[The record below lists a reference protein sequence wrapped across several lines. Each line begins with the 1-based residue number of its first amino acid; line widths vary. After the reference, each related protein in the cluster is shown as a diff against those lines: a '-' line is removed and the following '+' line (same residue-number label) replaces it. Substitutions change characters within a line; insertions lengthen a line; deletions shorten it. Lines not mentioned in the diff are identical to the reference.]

1 MSDAYDD
8 DPLSHAAPAA
18 GPASGFPAAAQ
29 RFAYLDGLNPTQRAA
44 VEALD
49 GPVLVLAGAG
59 TGKTRVLTARLAH
72 LLMTRRAAAFQIL
85 AVTFTNKAARE
96 MRERVG
102 HLMGIEPEGWWL
114 GTFHALAARI
124 LRRHAELVGLKS
136 NFTILDTDDQVRLIK
151 QLLQAENIDSKKW
164 PPRQVLGAIE
174 RWKDRGLTPD
184 RLGDADGGDVA
195 GGRVVAIYRAYQER
209 LRTLNA
215 CDFGDLLLHN
225 LAIFQNHPD
234 VLAEYHR
241 KFKYL
246 LVDEYQDT
254 NVAQYL
260 WLRILSQAHKNI
272 CCVGDEDQCLIA
284 GTPVTMADGSRR
296 AIEDIGAGDAVLSN
310 YGSGD
315 LRPAIVART
324 HAKPYR
330 GEAVVIRTSA
340 GRRIVSTP
348 EHVHFAGYRL
358 GLTPQTYFTYL
369 MHKEGTGWRLG
380 TSQVYTAGQVKP
392 MVGFMQRLLQERADA
407 LWIVGTHSSENDA
420 RADEYIAS
428 LRYQI
433 PTLPFVPRRGRSENG
448 LVQDAAYLSKV
459 FSSFDTDAGAARLLA
474 DRGLPM
480 DHPHHRPRSR
490 NASRRNVV
498 LTLCGDRRGPTPMH
512 RISIVG
518 NDEPGSAALRELGF
532 SVRAAKSG
540 SDSWRVETANK
551 DYGQLIG
558 EAERVRSAFGS
569 ANLIRMARLGT
580 NLGDV
585 TEANSLPFTPAASV
599 LPGMAM
605 FAEDGSYDIVASV
618 EREFHE
624 GTVHDLDIES
634 THNFSADGV
643 FTHNSIYAWRGAEI
657 GNILRF
663 ETDFPG
669 ATIVKLEQNYRSTG
683 HILAAASGLIANNQ
697 GRLGKTLWTEADGGE
712 PIKVKAVWDG
722 EEEARWVGE
731 EIETLQRKGTSLAQI
746 AVLVRAGFQTREF
759 EERFITLGLPYK
771 VLGGPRFY
779 ERQEIRDALAY
790 FRVVNSGDDDLA
802 FERIVNLPKRG
813 VGPAAMQSLYTA
825 ARARGLSLTEA
836 GWALTETDELKPKLR
851 ATLRGLLQDFFR
863 WRTLMATVPHTELA
877 RTVLDESGYTRMWQ
891 EDKTP
896 EAPGRLENLKE
907 LITAMA
913 EFENLPGFL
922 EHVALVMENAEAAGI
937 EQVTVMTLH
946 GAKGL
951 EFDHVFLPG
960 WEEGVFPNQRA
971 LDETG
976 IAGLEEERRLAYVG
990 LTRARRRAYVS
1001 HAANR
1006 RLYGNWVSAVPSRFV
1021 EEIPQD
1027 NVEAEAANG
1036 LFAGSGGRGGFGGG
1050 AGAYG
1055 AGGSAGGFGGGF
1067 QFRGSTRQAPTPKT
1081 ITLDQGAYAVAP
1093 RPRPDS
1099 PFAKGARVFHQKFGY
1114 GTVVGVS
1121 EDKLEIDFDHS
1132 GSKKVMDSFV
1142 IPADKAG

>member
-18 GPASGFPAAAQ
+18 AGSTSGFPRESFPAAQ

-59 TGKTRVLTARLAH
+59 TGKTRVLTTRLAH

-184 RLGDADGGDVA
+184 RLADADGGDVA

-225 LAIFQNHPD
+225 LAIFQNNPD

-272 CCVGDEDQCLIA
+272 CCVGDEDQ
-284 GTPVTMADGSRR
+284 
-296 AIEDIGAGDAVLSN
+296 
-310 YGSGD
+310 
-315 LRPAIVART
+315 
-324 HAKPYR
+324 
-330 GEAVVIRTSA
+330 
-340 GRRIVSTP
+340 
-348 EHVHFAGYRL
+348 
-358 GLTPQTYFTYL
+358 
-369 MHKEGTGWRLG
+369 
-380 TSQVYTAGQVKP
+380 
-392 MVGFMQRLLQERADA
+392 
-407 LWIVGTHSSENDA
+407 
-420 RADEYIAS
+420 
-428 LRYQI
+428 
-433 PTLPFVPRRGRSENG
+433 
-448 LVQDAAYLSKV
+448 
-459 FSSFDTDAGAARLLA
+459 
-474 DRGLPM
+474 
-480 DHPHHRPRSR
+480 
-490 NASRRNVV
+490 
-498 LTLCGDRRGPTPMH
+498 
-512 RISIVG
+512 
-518 NDEPGSAALRELGF
+518 
-532 SVRAAKSG
+532 
-540 SDSWRVETANK
+540 
-551 DYGQLIG
+551 
-558 EAERVRSAFGS
+558 
-569 ANLIRMARLGT
+569 
-580 NLGDV
+580 
-585 TEANSLPFTPAASV
+585 
-599 LPGMAM
+599 
-605 FAEDGSYDIVASV
+605 
-618 EREFHE
+618 
-624 GTVHDLDIES
+624 
-634 THNFSADGV
+634 
-643 FTHNSIYAWRGAEI
+643 SIYAWRGAEI

-669 ATIVKLEQNYRSTG
+669 ATIIKLEQNYRSTG

-731 EIETLQRKGTSLAQI
+731 EIEGLQRKGTPLSQI

-759 EERFITLGLPYK
+759 EERFITLGMPYK
-771 VLGGPRFY
+771 MLGGPRFY

-863 WRTLMATVPHTELA
+863 WRTLMETVPHTELA

-922 EHVALVMENAEAAGI
+922 EHVALVMENAEAAGV

-1036 LFAGSGGRGGFGGG
+1036 LFAGSGGRGSFGGG
-1050 AGAYG
+1050 SGSYG
-1055 AGGSAGGFGGGF
+1055 AGGSAGGFAGGGF
-1067 QFRGSTRQAPTPKT
+1067 QFRGSTRQAPAPKT

-1093 RPRPDS
+1093 RPRPDA

-1114 GTVVGVS
+1114 GTVVAVA

-1132 GSKKVMDSFV
+1132 GNKKVMDSFV
-1142 IPADKAG
+1142 VPADKAG

>member
-8 DPLSHAAPAA
+8 DPLSHAAPPPAA
-18 GPASGFPAAAQ
+18 SATGFPSAAQ

-59 TGKTRVLTARLAH
+59 TGKTRVLTTRLAH
-72 LLMTRRAAAFQIL
+72 LLMTRRAAAFQVL

-96 MRERVG
+96 MRERVA
-102 HLMGIEPEGWWL
+102 HLVGIEPEGWWL

-151 QLLQAENIDSKKW
+151 QLLAAENIDSKKW

-272 CCVGDEDQCLIA
+272 CCVGDEDQ
-284 GTPVTMADGSRR
+284 
-296 AIEDIGAGDAVLSN
+296 
-310 YGSGD
+310 
-315 LRPAIVART
+315 
-324 HAKPYR
+324 
-330 GEAVVIRTSA
+330 
-340 GRRIVSTP
+340 
-348 EHVHFAGYRL
+348 
-358 GLTPQTYFTYL
+358 
-369 MHKEGTGWRLG
+369 
-380 TSQVYTAGQVKP
+380 
-392 MVGFMQRLLQERADA
+392 
-407 LWIVGTHSSENDA
+407 
-420 RADEYIAS
+420 
-428 LRYQI
+428 
-433 PTLPFVPRRGRSENG
+433 
-448 LVQDAAYLSKV
+448 
-459 FSSFDTDAGAARLLA
+459 
-474 DRGLPM
+474 
-480 DHPHHRPRSR
+480 
-490 NASRRNVV
+490 
-498 LTLCGDRRGPTPMH
+498 
-512 RISIVG
+512 
-518 NDEPGSAALRELGF
+518 
-532 SVRAAKSG
+532 
-540 SDSWRVETANK
+540 
-551 DYGQLIG
+551 
-558 EAERVRSAFGS
+558 
-569 ANLIRMARLGT
+569 
-580 NLGDV
+580 
-585 TEANSLPFTPAASV
+585 
-599 LPGMAM
+599 
-605 FAEDGSYDIVASV
+605 
-618 EREFHE
+618 
-624 GTVHDLDIES
+624 
-634 THNFSADGV
+634 
-643 FTHNSIYAWRGAEI
+643 SIYAWRGAEI

-669 ATIVKLEQNYRSTG
+669 ATIIKLEQNYRSTG

-712 PIKVKAVWDG
+712 PVKVKAVWDG

-731 EIETLQRKGTSLAQI
+731 EIEGLQRKGTSLAQI

-779 ERQEIRDALAY
+779 ERQEIRDAMAY

-813 VGPAAMQSLYTA
+813 FGPAAMQTLYTA
-825 ARARGLSLTEA
+825 ARAQGVSLTEA

-877 RTVLDESGYTRMWQ
+877 RTILDESGYTRMWQ

-1036 LFAGSGGRGGFGGG
+1036 LFAGSGGRGSFGGGFGGG
-1050 AGAYG
+1050 AAGGY
-1055 AGGSAGGFGGGF
+1055 GGSAGGF
-1067 QFRGSTRQAPTPKT
+1067 QFRGSTRQAPAPKT

-1093 RPRPDS
+1093 RPRPDA

-1114 GTVVGVS
+1114 GTVVAVS

-1132 GSKKVMDSFV
+1132 GNKKVMDSFV
-1142 IPADKAG
+1142 VPADKAG